1 MARRKSIGIR
11 RELTSLVSTRELNE
25 FAEWTGLVKR
35 RRKIEPMALFW
46 TVVLGFAAGKERSLT
61 ALRRAYERCTGTT
74 LVPSAFY
81 DRFSQAMAEFFRTV
95 TAVTME
101 RIGEAEGNLGG
112 VLAGFR
118 DVLLT
123 DSTLVRL
130 HEMLERSFP
139 ASRTNHTKA
148 AAKLHVVMS
157 VKGRGV
163 RSVKMTS
170 GRQHDGPV
178 LKVGRWVKDHLM
190 LFDLGYFRYGLF
202 DQIERFGGYFI
213 SRLKQGANPLI
224 VAEQKGGRGGRSLA
238 GRHLRNVLKGLKRDE
253 LDLMVE
259 VPFRRRAYLGRRS
272 GAKRTLR
279 LVGVRDKETRE
290 WHLYLT
296 NIPAERLSERQ
307 VAAVYACRWE
317 IELLFKEMKS
327 DYRLDEVRTRNRHIV
342 ATLLYASVLTLLVSR
357 RLMHAVRDKLRS
369 AGRQIPEAR
378 WAAIFAGFAT
388 SVLELVLAPAA
399 LAREMAVWLEAML
412 LHEAVDPNLSRPSL
426 RARVEKAA
434 AW

>member
-1 MARRKSIGIR
+1 
-11 RELTSLVSTRELNE
+11 LTSLVSTRELNQ
-25 FAEWTGLVKR
+25 FAVWTGLVKR

-81 DRFSQAMAEFFRTV
+81 DRFSSSMAEFFRTV
-95 TAVTME
+95 ATALME
-101 RIGEAEGNLGG
+101 KLGEGDAKLGG

-130 HEMLERSFP
+130 HELLEKSFP

-148 AAKLHVVMS
+148 AVKLHVVMS
-157 VKGRGV
+157 VKGRGA

-190 LFDLGYFRYGLF
+190 LFD
-202 DQIERFGGYFI
+202 QIDRFGGYFV
-213 SRLKQGANPLI
+213 SRLKQSSNPLI
-224 VAEQKGGRGGRSLA
+224 VSDLKGSGGGRRLA
-238 GRHLRNVLKGLKRDE
+238 GRHLRDVLKGLKRDE
-253 LDLMVE
+253 LDLIVE
-259 VPFRRRAYLGRRS
+259 IPFRRRAYLGRRS

-279 LVGVRDKETRE
+279 LVGTRDKATRE

-296 NIPAERLSERQ
+296 NIPAERLSARQ

-327 DYRLDEVRTRNRHIV
+327 DYRLDQVHTSKRHIV
-342 ATLLYASVLTLLVSR
+342 ETLLYASVLTLLVSR
-357 RLMHAVRDKLRS
+357 KLMRAVREKLRS
-369 AGRQIPEAR
+369 TRRQIPEGR
-378 WAAIFAGFAT
+378 WGAVFAEFAT
-388 SVLELVLAPAA
+388 GVLQMVLAPAE
-399 LAREMAVWLEAML
+399 LAQHAAVWLEATL
-412 LHEAVDPNLSRPSL
+412 LHEAVDPNLSRPLL
-426 RARVEKAA
+426 RERVEKAE